1 MDSMDNAGVYKIS
14 GTIALIQTLDFF
26 TPIVDDP
33 YYFGQIAAANA
44 LSDVYTMG
52 AKPITAM
59 NIVCFPSKKMDIS
72 ILQEIL
78 RGGLDKMNEAG
89 VVLIGGHSIDDNEL
103 KYGLSVTG
111 TINPKKLI
119 TNAGAKAG
127 DLLVLTKPLG
137 TGIIS
142 TAMKAVRANKR
153 TIEKVTFNMAQLNE
167 AASELMV
174 KYKAHSCTDITGFGL
189 VGHIQQMAQNSGVG
203 MRINTGSLPYYP
215 EAKLWSDMGL
225 IPGGL
230 HRNKDFY
237 INSVEFVQNVPDYL
251 QDLIFDPQTSGGLLI
266 SIEPA
271 SSLRLVKALKK
282 AGYKKAAIIGEVT
295 EKPKGKIVIS

>member
-1 MDSMDNAGVYKIS
+1 MDSMDNAGVYKVS
-14 GTIALIQTLDFF
+14 ETIALIQTLDFF

-33 YYFGQIAAANA
+33 YDFGRIAAANS

-78 RGGLDKMNEAG
+78 RGGIDKMNEAG
-89 VVLIGGHSIDDNEL
+89 VILIGGHSIDDNEL

-111 TINPKKLI
+111 SINPKKLV
-119 TNAGAKAG
+119 TNGGAKAG
-127 DLLVLTKPLG
+127 DLLILTKPLG

-142 TAMKAVRANKR
+142 TAMKAKRASKR
-153 TIEKVTFNMAQLNE
+153 TIEKITFSMAQLNKI
-167 AASELMV
+167 ASELMV
-174 KYKAHSCTDITGFGL
+174 KYRAHSCTDITGFGL
-189 VGHIQQMAQNSGVG
+189 VGHMQQMAQNSGVG
-203 MRINTGSLPYYP
+203 MRINTISLPYFT
-215 EAKLWSDMGL
+215 ETKLCSDMGL

-237 INSVEFVQNVPDYL
+237 IKSVEFTQTVPDYL

-266 SIEPA
+266 SIEPDSA
-271 SSLRLVKALKK
+271 LKLVKALKK
-282 AGYKKAAIIGEVT
+282 GGYKKAAIIGKVT
-295 EKPKGKIVIS
+295 QIPIGKIVVS

>member
-1 MDSMDNAGVYKIS
+1 MDNAGVYQIS
-14 GTIALIQTLDFF
+14 SNIALVQTVDFF
-26 TPIVDDP
+26 TPIVDEP
-33 YYFGQIAAANA
+33 YYFGQIAAANS

-59 NIVCFPSKKMDIS
+59 NIVCFPSKKMEIA

-89 VVLIGGHSIDDNEL
+89 VILIGGHSIDDNEL

-111 TINPKKLI
+111 SVHPKKLV
-119 TNAGAKAG
+119 TNSGAEAG
-127 DLLVLTKPLG
+127 DLLILTKPLG

-142 TAMKAVRANKR
+142 TAMKAGSVKNK
-153 TIEKVTFNMAQLNE
+153 TVEKVTFNMTQLNKT
-167 AASELMV
+167 ASELML

-189 VGHIQQMAQNSGVG
+189 VGHMQQMAHNSNVG
-203 MRINTGSLPYYP
+203 MRIETSNLPFYP
-215 EAKLWSDMGL
+215 EAKLYSDMGL

-237 INSVEFVQNVPDYL
+237 INSVDFVRNIPDYI

-266 SIEPA
+266 SIEPVRA
-271 SSLRLVKALKK
+271 PKFVRELKK
-282 AGYKKAAIIGEVT
+282 AGYKKTTIIGEVT
-295 EKPKGKIVIS
+295 GKTAGRIIIS